1 MIKNLYSITNIYE
14 RFIKPILKEDR
25 GVDAECLTNLSLKLL
40 AFCSS
45 NTDWL
50 VISNYLQDI
59 RNELCITDK
68 NQNLARYLRQYRSY
82 QIQQQDLLD

>member
-14 RFIKPILKEDR
+14 RLINPILKEDK

-45 NTDWL
+45 QKESGI
-50 VISNYLQDI
+50 ISNYLGKI
-59 RNELCITDK
+59 RMMQAQSRPPGVFLPDPCINWGNRKDTV
-68 NQNLARYLRQYRSY
+68 S
-82 QIQQQDLLD
+82 